1 MSKTDKRA
9 IKDFV
14 DRWRKAEG
22 NEQREANS
30 FWIELAGLLGMS
42 QPTRRLDFERK
53 VHGRRI
59 DVFYEDMGVLIENKS
74 RGVDLDKAYERG
86 RDEGGDKRMVT
97 PYQQAKWYADNLP
110 RSISPRWVL
119 VCNFDEVRIHDLN
132 LENPGSD
139 YVSVRLE
146 ELPEQ
151 IHLLSFFNDSSQ
163 SRLVKEMELSVK
175 AGEVVGS
182 LYKALEGQYKNLES
196 DEHEQRSL
204 NVLVVRLVF
213 LLYAED
219 AGLLQSHQ
227 AFGRYLKTIEARHM
241 RQALMDLFKT
251 LDTKVEDRDPYLDP
265 ELAEFPY
272 INGGLFADE
281 GIVIPQFTED
291 MKVDLVL
298 NASIQFDWKDISPTI
313 FGAVFE
319 STLNPENLVRE
330 SLQVSSMVSERGLA
344 MRVMNSVRFRAVVES
359 ISFEQT
365 TQRFLIAYHPAD
377 KPNEREEIRSERV
390 DSNRGQL
397 VRMLWNQS
405 LVGEEVV
412 IFKNNEPDKTGKVAA
427 GFRVAVWVLDN
438 GKPRK

>member
-14 DRWRKAEG
+14 DRWQKAEG

-30 FWIELAGLLGMS
+30 FWIELAELLGMR
-42 QPTRRLDFERK
+42 QPTRHLDFERK

-110 RSISPRWVL
+110 RSISPRWVI
-119 VCNFDEVRIHDLN
+119 VCNFDEIRIHDLN

-151 IHLLSFFNDSSQ
+151 LHLLFFFTDSSQ

-182 LYKALEGQYKNLES
+182 LYRALEGQYKNLES
-196 DEHEQRSL
+196 DEREQRSL

-227 AFGRYLKTIEARHM
+227 AFGKYLKTVEARRM
-241 RQALMDLFKT
+241 RQAHRP
-251 LDTKVEDRDPYLDP
+251 VRCSRHE
-265 ELAEFPY
+265 
-272 INGGLFADE
+272 GG
-281 GIVIPQFTED
+281 GP
-291 MKVDLVL
+291 
-298 NASIQFDWKDISPTI
+298 
-313 FGAVFE
+313 
-319 STLNPENLVRE
+319 
-330 SLQVSSMVSERGLA
+330 
-344 MRVMNSVRFRAVVES
+344 
-359 ISFEQT
+359 
-365 TQRFLIAYHPAD
+365 
-377 KPNEREEIRSERV
+377 
-390 DSNRGQL
+390 
-397 VRMLWNQS
+397 
-405 LVGEEVV
+405 
-412 IFKNNEPDKTGKVAA
+412 
-427 GFRVAVWVLDN
+427 
-438 GKPRK
+438 